1 MASSKKDRPFPQGT
15 PSKCRVRKYDYPGA
29 EEDKLFESSYCHR
42 HHISPTCACRE
53 DGGTSSSICD
63 DALNAAC
70 EELGCDESRLVRRK
84 RLEQKRQLE
93 IDEAQEPAIYVGSV
107 ATGDKV
113 MKSAED
119 RDRIANTE
127 GIIAFEMEAGGVWED
142 VPCIIIKGVCD
153 YADSHKNKKWQDFA
167 AATAAATMKALLER
181 LPQTESG
188 MMVSYES
195 I

>member
-1 MASSKKDRPFPQGT
+1 
-15 PSKCRVRKYDYPGA
+15 
-29 EEDKLFESSYCHR
+29 
-42 HHISPTCACRE
+42 
-53 DGGTSSSICD
+53 
-63 DALNAAC
+63 
-70 EELGCDESRLVRRK
+70 VRRK